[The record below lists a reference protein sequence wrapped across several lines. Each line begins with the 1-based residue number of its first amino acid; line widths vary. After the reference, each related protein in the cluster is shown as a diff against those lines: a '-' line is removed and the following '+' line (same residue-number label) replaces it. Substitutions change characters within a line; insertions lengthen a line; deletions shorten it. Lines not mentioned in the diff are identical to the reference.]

1 LSTLYIRLPS
11 KSAADSAPNWIA
23 LGCPFALVSRGD
35 AIEREGVATL
45 SNLAETIA
53 KARHIV
59 LLVAA
64 SDVTL
69 LRLQVPPLSASRLK
83 LALPNLVE
91 DQLMSAPAECVI
103 VAGAA
108 TPGLRTVAVAQ
119 RGWLEIVVK
128 AALTL
133 GARNVSA
140 LPAQLCLP
148 HRSGIVSAAITQWD
162 AEIDLTLRLSEQDGI
177 GLPLMIEQP
186 ESAINEVL
194 QALGIVVP
202 SAPITLYVPQAELR
216 AYQDQVNAVPGL
228 DQRITLVS
236 DQWSR
241 WIVGSNEAGLNLVS
255 GLGTGVGPQ
264 ANWRPWRWPLAL
276 AAVTLTINVA
286 ALNIDWWRMKREANS
301 MRANMIQTYK
311 TTYPKETVVLD
322 PLAQMKQK
330 ISEAQT
336 AAGQLAPDDFT
347 ALSAKFGQAWA
358 LATQAATSRKAT
370 APAIA
375 AIEYRERSLWVRL
388 KTPGETPTEQLKA
401 ALAAQR
407 LSWSEPE
414 AGVWKIRSAK

>member
-1 LSTLYIRLPS
+1 
-11 KSAADSAPNWIA
+11 
-23 LGCPFALVSRGD
+23 
-35 AIEREGVATL
+35 
-45 SNLAETIA
+45 
-53 KARHIV
+53 
-59 LLVAA
+59 
-64 SDVTL
+64 
-69 LRLQVPPLSASRLK
+69 
-83 LALPNLVE
+83 
-91 DQLMSAPAECVI
+91 VI

-119 RGWLEIVVK
+119 RGWLEIVMK
-128 AALTL
+128 AVLAL

-148 HRSGIVSAAITQWD
+148 HRPGIVSAAIAQRD
-162 AEIDLTLRLSEQDGI
+162 AEIDLTLRLSEQEGI
-177 GLPLMIEQP
+177 GLPLMIEEP
-186 ESAINEVL
+186 ESAVNEVL
-194 QALGIVVP
+194 QALCAIVP
-202 SAPITLYVPQAELR
+202 SAPITLYVPQAALR

-228 DQRITLVS
+228 DQRITLVH

-241 WIVGSNEAGLNLVS
+241 WIAGANGAGINLAA
-255 GLGTGVGPQ
+255 GLGTGGSAQ

-276 AAVTLTINVA
+276 AVVTLTINVA

-301 MRANMIQTYK
+301 LRANMVQTYK
-311 TTYPKETVVLD
+311 TAYPKETVVLD

-330 ISEAQT
+330 IAEAQT

-347 ALSAKFGQAWA
+347 ALSAKFGPAWA
-358 LATQAATSRKAT
+358 LVTQAAASRKTA

-388 KTPGETPTEQLKA
+388 KAPGETPTEQFKA

-407 LSWSEPE
+407 LSLSEPE